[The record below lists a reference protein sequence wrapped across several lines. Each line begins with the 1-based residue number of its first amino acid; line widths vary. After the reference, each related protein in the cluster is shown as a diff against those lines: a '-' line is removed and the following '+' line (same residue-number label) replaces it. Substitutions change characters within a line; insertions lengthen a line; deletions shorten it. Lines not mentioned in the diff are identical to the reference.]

1 MMRCRAVLLSVLGQA
16 QTRAQHRLRSAARL
30 VSASAVLLI
39 LAAPARAT
47 APLVVRVAVTS
58 VEGDQRCPRPDELLA
73 ALRRALPT
81 SDALYGSADP
91 GSEVVV
97 RDLGAEYVV
106 RVAGQRRRFS
116 DPLRSCAERARVAAV
131 FSSLA
136 LHPPGLGEG
145 DAVGPPRRSGP
156 TALLEAAGLLGM
168 AAGAVEPI
176 LTGGGAVRFYV
187 GRPTIGA
194 SLGLHGLAPQTQR
207 LADGL
212 VRAFLLPVDLSVR
225 LRWLGP
231 HFEVAGE
238 AGVLLSLLRLDAG
251 PGAPVP
257 RAAATTFTPAEPVL
271 RIDTGL
277 RLAVDLRSWAS
288 ARVAPFVGIDAWLWP
303 RPYQLVVAPQGVVAE
318 RPWLMVV
325 GRVGLS
331 IRLR

>member
-1 MMRCRAVLLSVLGQA
+1 MRCRGVLLSVLVRVQGG
-16 QTRAQHRLRSAARL
+16 LRTAARL
-30 VSASAVLLI
+30 VPASTALLI
-39 LAAPARAT
+39 FSAPARAA
-47 APLVVRVAVTS
+47 APLVVHVAVTS
-58 VEGDQRCPRPDELLA
+58 AEGEQRCPEPVELIA

-81 SDALYGSADP
+81 TDALYGSADP

-145 DAVGPPRRSGP
+145 AAAASPRPGP
-156 TALLEAAGLLGM
+156 TALLEAAGLLGV

-187 GRPTIGA
+187 GRSAIGA

-207 LADGL
+207 LAAGFA
-212 VRAFLLPVDLSVR
+212 RAFLLPVDVSVR

-231 HFEVAGE
+231 RFELAGE
-238 AGVLLSLLRLDAG
+238 AGLLLSLLQLDAG
-251 PGAPVP
+251 QGAVP
-257 RAAATTFTPAEPVL
+257 SVAAAATTFTPAEPVL
-271 RIDTGL
+271 RVDTGL
-277 RLAVDLRSWAS
+277 RLALDVRSWVS
-288 ARVAPFVGIDAWLWP
+288 ARVAPLLGIDAWLWP

>member
-1 MMRCRAVLLSVLGQA
+1 MRCRGVLLSVLVLYRGGL
-16 QTRAQHRLRSAARL
+16 RAAARL
-30 VSASAVLLI
+30 FPASAALL
-39 LAAPARAT
+39 LPSAPAAAP
-47 APLVVRVAVTS
+47 LRVAVTS
-58 VEGDQRCPRPDELLA
+58 AEGERQCPEPAELIA

-81 SDALYGSADP
+81 ADDLYGSADP

-136 LHPPGLGEG
+136 LHPPGLVEG
-145 DAVGPPRRSGP
+145 AASGAAPPRPGP
-156 TALLEAAGLLGM
+156 TALLEAAGLLGV
-168 AAGAVEPI
+168 AAGAVEPL

-187 GRPTIGA
+187 GRSMLGA
-194 SLGLHGLAPQTQR
+194 SLGVHGLAPQTQR
-207 LADGL
+207 LAAGFA
-212 VRAFLLPVDLSVR
+212 RAFLLPVDVSVR

-231 HFEVAGE
+231 RFELAGE
-238 AGVLLSLLRLDAG
+238 AGVLLSLLQLDAG
-251 PGAPVP
+251 QGATTPAT
-257 RAAATTFTPAEPVL
+257 AATFTPTEPVL
-271 RIDTGL
+271 RVDTGL
-277 RLAVDLRSWAS
+277 RLALDLRSWVS
-288 ARVAPFVGIDAWLWP
+288 GRVAPMLGIDTWLWP

-325 GRVGLS
+325 ARVGLS